1 MPPTHVASRGVLG
14 KVNEMGIAI
23 LPTTRCGKWALG
35 LFGTSILLFC
45 AATAWPGPRS
55 GDLPNI
61 VTTPV
66 FASLIYLGFASCI
79 LAALAGLWAI
89 NKHKER
95 ALLVYISIPLG
106 VFYLV
111 GLLVMLVAFLVYR

>member
-1 MPPTHVASRGVLG
+1 
-14 KVNEMGIAI
+14 MGITV
-23 LPTTRCGKWALG
+23 LPTTRCGKWAFG
-35 LFGTSILLFC
+35 LFAASVLLFS

-55 GDLPNI
+55 GDLPDI
-61 VTTPV
+61 VHTPV

-106 VFYLV
+106 IFYLV
-111 GLLVMLVAFLVYR
+111 GLLVMLVAFLIFGKY